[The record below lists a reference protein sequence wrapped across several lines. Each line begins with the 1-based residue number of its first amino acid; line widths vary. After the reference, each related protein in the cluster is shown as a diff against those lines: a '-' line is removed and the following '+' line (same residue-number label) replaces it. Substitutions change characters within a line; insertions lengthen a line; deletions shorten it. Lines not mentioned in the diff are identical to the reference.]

1 MRFAPIVSLLVVVAL
16 LPAPRSPRRPLPSV
30 VRGQV
35 LSGVDSSPQAWAS
48 VLLEGRSVQL
58 SQATDTTGWFRFT
71 DVPAGSYRLTA
82 RALTYD
88 PFQDSI
94 RVAAD
99 TVTLTVIL
107 PARCQFDSATAMRDI
122 TRDRIR
128 VFLHGSI
135 APTSDPSDPVVER
148 MYGFKYHD
156 FGDMIIQPGECDA
169 QYHRVI
175 FRYFDRKF
183 GTRWRDS
190 VRLH

>member
-1 MRFAPIVSLLVVVAL
+1 MRFALVVSVFVAAAL
-16 LPAPRSPRRPLPSV
+16 VSAPRLPRRPPPSV

-35 LSGVDSSPQAWAS
+35 LSGVDSSPRVWAS
-48 VLLEGRSVQL
+48 VLLEGHGVRL
-58 SQATDTTGWFRFT
+58 GQATDTTGWFRFT
-71 DVPAGSYRLTA
+71 EVPAGTYRLTA
-82 RALTYD
+82 RALAYD

-107 PARCQFDSATAMRDI
+107 PGRCQFDSATAMREI
-122 TRDRIR
+122 TRHRIH

-135 APTSDPSDPVVER
+135 APVIDPRDPVVER

-156 FGDMIIQPGECDA
+156 FGDMIIQPGECDE

-175 FRYFDRKF
+175 FRYFDRRF

-190 VRLH
+190 VRLR

>member
-1 MRFAPIVSLLVVVAL
+1 
-16 LPAPRSPRRPLPSV
+16 V
-30 VRGQV
+30 VRGQI

-71 DVPAGSYRLTA
+71 DVPSGSYRLTA
-82 RALTYD
+82 RALAYD

-99 TVTLTVIL
+99 TVTVTVIL
-107 PARCQFDSATAMRDI
+107 PARCKFDSATAMRDI
-122 TRDRIR
+122 TRHRLR

-148 MYGFKYHD
+148 TYGFRYHD

-175 FRYFDRKF
+175 FRYFDREF